1 MMLEKIYV
9 FTSTYIFD
17 LRLDI
22 IALFFIYEQLP
33 QFNMAK
39 RFKDHILFSPVIFDR
54 LYWKRALKLVF
65 FFFLTFCFINTRLL
79 IL

>member
-1 MMLEKIYV
+1 MMLEKNYV

-17 LRLDI
+17 LILDI

-54 LYWKRALKLVF
+54 LY
-65 FFFLTFCFINTRLL
+65 
-79 IL
+79 